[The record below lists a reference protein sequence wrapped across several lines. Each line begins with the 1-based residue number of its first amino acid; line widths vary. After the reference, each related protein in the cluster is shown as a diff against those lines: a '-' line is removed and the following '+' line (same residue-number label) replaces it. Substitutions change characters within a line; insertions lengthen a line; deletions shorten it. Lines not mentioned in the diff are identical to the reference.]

1 MNAKPI
7 MVTHL
12 AGTHAAAG
20 AQRGAAL
27 VVGMVLLLILTL
39 LAITGMNMA
48 STELVMAG
56 NEQYRQRAD
65 QAADLGFE
73 QAVSQILSVSTVAAA
88 PPTVVGPLSVPG
100 AASETWRSVSQ
111 YVGDAT
117 SPIPGFSVGK
127 SQPLVYSI
135 VATGTSSRNA
145 QTVIDAG
152 LAHNPFTVGNQ
163 NSDTQTG
170 L

>member
-1 MNAKPI
+1 MNTRTRI
-7 MVTHL
+7 
-12 AGTHAAAG
+12 HAHNTAVRAAPG

-48 STELVMAG
+48 STELVMSG

-65 QAADLGFE
+65 QAADLGLE
-73 QAVSQILSVSTVAAA
+73 QAVSQILNVSTVTAA

-100 AASETWRSVSQ
+100 APSETWRSVSQ

-117 SPIPGFSVGK
+117 SPIPGFSIGK
-127 SQPLVYSI
+127 SQPLVYSV
-135 VATGTSSRNA
+135 VASGTSSRNA

-152 LAHNPFTVGNQ
+152 IAHNPFTVGNQ